1 MREEVVMTL
10 LLTWLLAREVARA
23 NRIRESLSKRRR
35 FEKKTDEDGWQD
47 FPPQEEQSDGPT
59 V

>member
-1 MREEVVMTL
+1 MTL

-23 NRIRESLSKRRR
+23 NRIGKKLTRRR
-35 FEKKTDEDGWQD
+35 LVKKKTDEDGWQD

>member
-1 MREEVVMTL
+1 MTL